1 MSSDAQTLKDLRAL
15 LLRDLVAFQRE
26 IALFPDDESPWRPLP
41 GIANPAANL
50 ALHAAG
56 NLLYFVGSLL
66 GGTGYQR
73 DREAEFGRRSGTRAE
88 LYAELDRAAAA
99 VDRTLGALPSS
110 RLAEPFPETLRGLQ
124 ASIGTILLHLATH
137 LAFHLGQAGYH
148 RRALLGDGR
157 SSAAMSVD
165 ELKGQS

>member
-1 MSSDAQTLKDLRAL
+1 MSSEARLLRDLRLL
-15 LLRDLVAFQRE
+15 LLRDLRSFRRE
-26 IALFPDDESPWRPLP
+26 IELFPDDAGPWRRVP

-56 NLLYFVGSLL
+56 NLRYFVGSLL
-66 GGTGYQR
+66 GDTGYRR

-88 LYAELDRAAAA
+88 LATELASAEAVIDR
-99 VDRTLGALPSS
+99 VLGALLPH

-124 ASIGTILLHLATH
+124 ASTGTILLHLATH

-148 RRALLGDGR
+148 RRALLADSR
-157 SSAAMSVD
+157 SSGAMSVD
-165 ELKGQS
+165 ELKD

>member
-66 GGTGYQR
+66 GGTGY
-73 DREAEFGRRSGTRAE
+73 
-88 LYAELDRAAAA
+88 
-99 VDRTLGALPSS
+99 
-110 RLAEPFPETLRGLQ
+110 
-124 ASIGTILLHLATH
+124 
-137 LAFHLGQAGYH
+137 
-148 RRALLGDGR
+148 
-157 SSAAMSVD
+157 
-165 ELKGQS
+165 